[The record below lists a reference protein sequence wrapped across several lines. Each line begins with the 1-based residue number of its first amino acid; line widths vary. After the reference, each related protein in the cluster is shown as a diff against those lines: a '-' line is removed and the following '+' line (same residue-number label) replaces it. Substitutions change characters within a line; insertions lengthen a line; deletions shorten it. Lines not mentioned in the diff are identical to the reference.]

1 MHKDVDYKAF
11 KSCKVGFLFRPT
23 SYLRYLEI
31 NWCKIMYCLLE
42 TILKDRSLSSVSNN
56 LYWGHSHE
64 HTVAWCMNLL
74 LQCWGPLLSQI
85 LHWIRDSLYADT
97 RGVSVSVDTLRSYSH
112 PRVHSPGMPR
122 NHLLR
127 PETSDGCPWLRRWR
141 RCKKNAGQNSSL

>member
-85 LHWIRDSLYADT
+85 MCFANLCSKSVARLLILLIVEYFSNLKVKKPFEYTEKGDLKAETAD
-97 RGVSVSVDTLRSYSH
+97 
-112 PRVHSPGMPR
+112 
-122 NHLLR
+122 
-127 PETSDGCPWLRRWR
+127 
-141 RCKKNAGQNSSL
+141 

>member
-1 MHKDVDYKAF
+1 MESDSQFTGDEKTNNVPVPCQKNF
-11 KSCKVGFLFRPT
+11 IR
-23 SYLRYLEI
+23 
-31 NWCKIMYCLLE
+31 LLGG
-42 TILKDRSLSSVSNN
+42 KFQVSVSNN
-56 LYWGHSHE
+56 LYWGHSRE

-97 RGVSVSVDTLRSYSH
+97 RGVSVSLDTLRSYSH

-127 PETSDGCPWLRRWR
+127 PETSDGCPWLRRRR